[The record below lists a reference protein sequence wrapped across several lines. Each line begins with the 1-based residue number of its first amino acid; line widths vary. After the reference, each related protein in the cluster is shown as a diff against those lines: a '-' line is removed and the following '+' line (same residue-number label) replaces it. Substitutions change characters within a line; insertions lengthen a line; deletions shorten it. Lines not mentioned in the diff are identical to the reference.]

1 MTNIISFVHTIF
13 DNVNKFIYILVGIF
27 ILIIITY
34 GTGIKNSKFLSLILK
49 VTIVGMYFYLFVMN
63 YKYLKTLFDTTGI
76 FSNPELSKLKI
87 FFFLF
92 TIFEISLVIV
102 IMYVLYTILF

>member
-63 YKYLKTLFDTTGI
+63 YTLDKYFELHLIEVPNTIDCQVMHFDL
-76 FSNPELSKLKI
+76 NH
-87 FFFLF
+87 
-92 TIFEISLVIV
+92 
-102 IMYVLYTILF
+102 LYKY

>member
-13 DNVNKFIYILVGIF
+13 DNVNKFIYIIVGVF

-34 GTGIKNSKFLSLILK
+34 GTGIKNNKFLSLLFK
-49 VTIVGMYFYLFVMN
+49 VAIVGIYFYLFVMN

-76 FSNPELSKLKI
+76 FSNPALSKLRV
-87 FFFLF
+87 FLFLF
-92 TIFEISLVIV
+92 TLFEISLIV
-102 IMYVLYTILF
+102 LIMYVLYTILF

>member
-13 DNVNKFIYILVGIF
+13 DNVNKFIYIIAGVF

-34 GTGIKNSKFLSLILK
+34 GTSIKNSKFLSLLLK
-49 VTIVGMYFYLFVMN
+49 VAIVCMYFYLFSMN
-63 YKYLKTLFDTTGI
+63 YRYLKTLFDTTGI
-76 FSNPELSKLKI
+76 FSNPELSKLKS

-92 TIFEISLVIV
+92 ALFEISLVVV

>member
-1 MTNIISFVHTIF
+1 MTNILNYFHNIF
-13 DNVNKFIYILVGIF
+13 DVANKFIYILVAAF

-34 GTGIKNSKFLSLILK
+34 GTSIKNSKFLSLLLK
-49 VTIVGMYFYLFVMN
+49 VSIVGMYFYLFVMN
-63 YKYLKTLFDTTGI
+63 YRYLKTLFDTTGI
-76 FSNPELSKLKI
+76 FSNPELSKLKS

-92 TIFEISLVIV
+92 ALFEISLVVV

>member
-1 MTNIISFVHTIF
+1 MTNITSFVHNIF
-13 DNVNKFIYILVGIF
+13 DNVNKFMYILVGVF

-34 GTGIKNSKFLSLILK
+34 GSGIKNSKVLSLIFK
-49 VTIVGMYFYLFVMN
+49 IAIVGMYFYLFVMN
-63 YKYLKTLFDTTGI
+63 YNYIKTLFDTTGI
-76 FSNPELSKLKI
+76 FSDPALSTLKV

-92 TIFEISLVIV
+92 TFFEISLVIV